1 MNGWIIRTDD
11 TTAALQGD
19 ILGSDGK
26 TYCFYADDPA
36 GDMGRIKLCLP
47 SAVSFVPG
55 EQRGLYPTAISV
67 RPDDSGPIEELGS
80 IQSELRARLSEKR
93 WMHCFR
99 VAKTARALAAKTDCS
114 PDKAEMAAW
123 LHDNAKELPREENV
137 RIILESG
144 MPVSSFEL
152 QYHHITHAA
161 AGAVLAEKEFG
172 IHDSE
177 ILNAIRYHNGRP
189 AMGTLEKIIFLADH
203 MDNGYKQCVNLNF
216 IVDAPD
222 IDDAMYK
229 SIAEL
234 NRYYVRH
241 REQPDVITECTMNYM
256 FRRPGGISPG
266 EDSSF
271 IPDELFD
278 SAMDINLRHS
288 TGLRSVSNSRELG
301 GYRGYD
307 GRRILSGRL
316 VRSARLSDMTPE
328 DAVRLRGL
336 GIDTVIDLR
345 SPEEI
350 REHPDRNTELFR
362 CISCPLPTLELSDYQ
377 KNVAEK
383 FTITA
388 DSREKTFYLS
398 EYLSCISME
407 NMYMDILTDPSSA
420 AQLRRVF
427 HILLEEDCGGVLF
440 HCTSGKD
447 RTGIV
452 AALVMSALGVR
463 TEDIRRDYYASAVPT
478 FSVTEAFAQNLRR
491 QRYSPAYIREMRYYS
506 GIGMNIAENTYGT
519 LLAEYGSVGSYLS
532 RALGL
537 SDETLAALREKYLA
551 SREET

>member
-11 TTAALQGD
+11 TTSALQGD

-26 TYCFYADDPA
+26 TYCFYADDLD
-36 GDMGRIKLCLP
+36 GDIGRIKLCLP
-47 SAVSFVPG
+47 AAVSFVPG
-55 EQRGLYPTAISV
+55 EQRGLYPTAIYV
-67 RPDDSGPIEELGS
+67 RPDDSGPMEEFGS
-80 IQSELRARLSEKR
+80 IQSKLRARLSEKR

-114 PDKAEMAAW
+114 PDSAELAGW
-123 LHDNAKELPREENV
+123 LHDIAKELPREENV
-137 RIILESG
+137 RIIRESG
-144 MPVSSFEL
+144 MPISTFEL

-161 AGAVLAEKEFG
+161 AGAVLAEKEFR

-203 MDNGYKQCVNLNF
+203 VDNAYRQGVNHNHV
-216 IVDAPD
+216 IEAPD
-222 IDDAMYK
+222 IDSAIYK
-229 SIAEL
+229 SITEL
-234 NRYYVRH
+234 NRYYVQH

-256 FRRPGGISPG
+256 FRWAEDSSSE

-288 TGLRSVSNSRELG
+288 TSLRSVSNSRELG
-301 GYRGYD
+301 GYRGD
-307 GRRILSGRL
+307 GGRQILPGRL

-328 DAVRLRGL
+328 DAVRLRGM

-362 CISCPLPTLELSDYQ
+362 CISCPLPTVELSDYQ

-383 FTITA
+383 YTLTE

-398 EYLSCISME
+398 EYLSCVSME
-407 NMYMDILTDPSSA
+407 NIYMDILTDTSSVE
-420 AQLRRVF
+420 QLQRVF
-427 HILLEEDCGGVLF
+427 HILLEDSCGGVLF

-478 FSVTEAFAQNLRR
+478 FSVTEALAQNLRR
-491 QRYSPAYIREMRYYS
+491 QRYSPAFIREMRYYS
-506 GIGMNIAENTYGT
+506 GIGMNIAENTYRA

-532 RALGL
+532 RTLGL
-537 SDETLAALREKYLA
+537 SDETLAVLRGKYLA
-551 SREET
+551 PREEI